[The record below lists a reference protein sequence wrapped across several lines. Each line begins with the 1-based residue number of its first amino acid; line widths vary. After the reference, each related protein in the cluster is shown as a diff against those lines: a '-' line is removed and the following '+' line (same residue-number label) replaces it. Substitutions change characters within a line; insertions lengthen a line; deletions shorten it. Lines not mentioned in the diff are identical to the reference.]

1 MKKIKAKT
9 VIAMRKCS
17 EVLCN
22 WLPVYIISYT
32 AYNCPNTEKYWV
44 NKIHIGRDEIEPD
57 MNKGN
62 NKITELRTILQRE
75 ILLTRYFPY

>member
-1 MKKIKAKT
+1 VKKIKAKT

-22 WLPVYIISYT
+22 LLPVYIISYT

-57 MNKGN
+57 MNF
-62 NKITELRTILQRE
+62 IDTIFSVLGQ
-75 ILLTRYFPY
+75 LYTV